1 MLKFLIVQFV
11 KPKSKPVIRYDWS
24 EDQVLT
30 QMKEHMPPHTHGQ
43 LEKAW
48 KKTLDTFKGESVN
61 VR

>member
-11 KPKSKPVIRYDWS
+11 KKDKGTIRLDWS
-24 EDQVLT
+24 EEKILT
-30 QMKEHMPPHTHGQ
+30 QMKTHMPKHTHPV

>member
-11 KPKSKPVIRYDWS
+11 KSKKGTIRLDWS
-24 EDQVLT
+24 EEKILA
-30 QMKEHMPPHTHGQ
+30 QMKSHMPPHTHGQ